1 MASLKQIAENIISD
15 IMNDIPVTNIL
26 LKAKIF
32 ATKKHDSELLHWIN
46 RELNG
51 YDGDLPDYRKLKSGI
66 KLDIHRGW
74 QIVNNFPYPTECI
87 RDKDIR
93 ERLEIFPIVVPISE
107 VEELTKSDSSS
118 IQMDI
123 PAGLWE
129 NHIGYCITGSIQ
141 RAYQYTSVSGIKNI
155 IVAVKDLIIE
165 YMLKYDENEDIN
177 FESIIESKLKEI
189 IMNKTIYNAAIV
201 NTGSGNINATNT
213 TNIVGNE
220 NTINAQTKDGL
231 EEIMSQI
238 KEILPSDDSELKEI
252 VLEIESEMSQ
262 PTPKKSI
269 IKRGLQ
275 AMKGLAQGITAGVI
289 ANKLP
294 GLITSALALL

>member
-1 MASLKQIAENIISD
+1 M
-15 IMNDIPVTNIL
+15 
-26 LKAKIF
+26 
-32 ATKKHDSELLHWIN
+32 
-46 RELNG
+46 
-51 YDGDLPDYRKLKSGI
+51 
-66 KLDIHRGW
+66 
-74 QIVNNFPYPTECI
+74 NNFPYPTECI

-189 IMNKTIYNAAIV
+189 VMNKTTYNAAIV

-213 TNIVGNE
+213 
-220 NTINAQTKDGL
+220 L
-231 EEIMSQI
+231 
-238 KEILPSDDSELKEI
+238 ILL
-252 VLEIESEMSQ
+252 
-262 PTPKKSI
+262 
-269 IKRGLQ
+269 
-275 AMKGLAQGITAGVI
+275 AMKIQLMLKLKQG
-289 ANKLP
+289 
-294 GLITSALALL
+294 